1 VLSCVREAEQ
11 RLIEKQLDK
20 EYAPITGVPAFDKG
34 AVKLAYGAESSAVK
48 DGRIAVTQSI
58 SGTGALRIGGEFLA
72 RFLENKTIYVP
83 TPTWYAFLV
92 NVLTLQ
98 GQPHWCFSRFRAG
111 GQALP
116 IL

>member
-1 VLSCVREAEQ
+1 VLSCVRKAEQ

-34 AVKLAYGAESSAVK
+34 AVKLAYGADSSAVK

-72 RFLENKTIYVP
+72 RFFENKTIYVP
-83 TPTWYAFLV
+83 NPTWYSITITFLI
-92 NVLTLQ
+92 LGPITLV
-98 GQPHWCFSRFRAG
+98 CFGIPVSK
-111 GQALP
+111 
-116 IL
+116 